1 MSSTG
6 PLTGCSLVVTAHRR
20 AGDLITSFR
29 RRGANV
35 LHAPTLQI
43 VPIAEDAALVEAT
56 RQVIAR
62 PPHDVVVTTAEG
74 FRGWVEAADSAGLA
88 ADLLGT
94 LERARLLARGP
105 KARGAIRAAG
115 LVESW
120 SARSET
126 TAEVV
131 DHLLA
136 QGVAG
141 RRIAVQLHGLSDPS
155 LHDILRAAGAAVQGI
170 EVYRWGPAPDPGVVD
185 RAIGRICAGAVDAV
199 VHTSAPGAQALL
211 DAAECRGRLDDLVDA
226 LRSGTVLNACVGPV
240 TAGPFRAVGVEPVV
254 PDRYRLGAL
263 IRTVTD
269 RLAHESAPSVPTA
282 FGPLVLRGGAAT
294 LGGVV
299 VPLGPGPRAVLACL
313 MAAGGEVVSRP
324 DLLAVLPGAADA
336 HSVEVTVNRLRA
348 ALGRPQLVRTVV
360 RRGYRLALPEETA
373 GVSSA

>member
-1 MSSTG
+1 MCSAG
-6 PLTGCSLVVTAHRR
+6 ALTGCSLVVTAHRR
-20 AGDLITSFR
+20 ADDLITSFR
-29 RRGANV
+29 RRGAKV

-43 VPIAEDAALVEAT
+43 VPIAEDAALVEVT
-56 RQVIAR
+56 RRVIAR

-115 LVESW
+115 LVEAW
-120 SARSET
+120 SAGSET

-131 DHLLA
+131 DWLTA
-136 QGVAG
+136 RGVAG
-141 RRIAVQLHGLSDPS
+141 RRIVVQLHCLSDPA
-155 LHDILRAAGAAVQGI
+155 LHETLRTAGAAVQGI

-185 RAIGRICAGAVDAV
+185 RAIGHICTGAVDAV

-211 DAAECRGRLDDLVDA
+211 DAAERSGRLSGLLDA
-226 LRSGTVLNACVGPV
+226 LRSGRVLNACVGPV

-263 IRTVTD
+263 IRTVND
-269 RLAHESAPSVPTA
+269 RLSHDSVPSVPTA
-282 FGPLVLRGGAAT
+282 FGPLVLRGGGAT

-299 VPLGPGPRAVLACL
+299 VPLGPGPRAVLASL
-313 MAAGGEVVSRP
+313 MAAGGDVVSRP
-324 DLLAVLPGAADA
+324 DLLAALPGAEEA
-336 HSVEVTVNRLRA
+336 HTVEVTVNRLRA
-348 ALGRPQLVRTVV
+348 ALGRPELVRTVV
-360 RRGYRLALPEETA
+360 RRGYRLALPEEAA
-373 GVSSA
+373 G

>member
-1 MSSTG
+1 MSSTS

-35 LHAPTLQI
+35 LHSPTLQI

-120 SARSET
+120 SAGSER

-141 RRIAVQLHGLSDPS
+141 RRIVVQLHGLSDPS

-211 DAAECRGRLDDLVDA
+211 DAAERRGRLDDLLAA
-226 LRSGTVLNACVGPV
+226 LQAGTVLNACVGPV
-240 TAGPFRAVGVEPVV
+240 TAGPFRAVGVEPV
-254 PDRYRLGAL
+254 
-263 IRTVTD
+263 
-269 RLAHESAPSVPTA
+269 
-282 FGPLVLRGGAAT
+282 VLRGGAAT

-324 DLLAVLPGAADA
+324 DLLAALPGAEDA
-336 HSVEVTVNRLRA
+336 HTVEVTVNRLRA
-348 ALGRPQLVRTVV
+348 ALGR
-360 RRGYRLALPEETA
+360 
-373 GVSSA
+373 